1 MCVWGWVILPGPLC
15 HLPPAEKARPH
26 SHTQITYTHESP
38 TYHTQKA
45 PSWEN
50 GTRNK
55 LFKPCYVHLLAMFG
69 KAGFTFIIAQMG
81 NKKFKQI
88 ILA

>member
-15 HLPPAEKARPH
+15 HLPPAEKQDLTH
-26 SHTQITYTHESP
+26 THKSHTHELP

-55 LFKPCYVHLLAMFG
+55 LFKPCHVHLLAMFG

-81 NKKFKQI
+81 IKKLF
-88 ILA
+88 